1 MSREGERERVFKRNH
16 GNNKGASIS
25 CPLTH
30 TPDSRRET
38 ALSRTEI
45 IRHFNHPQTSYVFIP
60 KILPLLTLI
69 FSSFPPSGMCQ
80 EEILRCKGTGA
91 IFSINDPAA
100 PSLAPVTE
108 GHSARA
114 DWGLPKLGAQG
125 AIADDSPSW
134 RGLDALCGETERVGC
149 LFNHGVTL
157 PSRGLQ
163 VCTYF
168 GMGLIGW
175 LLSCKM

>member
-69 FSSFPPSGMCQ
+69 FSSFPPVVCA
-80 EEILRCKGTGA
+80 KKK
-91 IFSINDPAA
+91 FSD
-100 PSLAPVTE
+100 
-108 GHSARA
+108 ARA
-114 DWGLPKLGAQG
+114 QV
-125 AIADDSPSW
+125 PS
-134 RGLDALCGETERVGC
+134 
-149 LFNHGVTL
+149 FQSMTL
-157 PSRGLQ
+157 LLHP
-163 VCTYF
+163 
-168 GMGLIGW
+168 W
-175 LLSCKM
+175 LLSPRGTVREQIGDCQSWGHREPLLMIHLPGEALMPCVEKQKESAASSTTV